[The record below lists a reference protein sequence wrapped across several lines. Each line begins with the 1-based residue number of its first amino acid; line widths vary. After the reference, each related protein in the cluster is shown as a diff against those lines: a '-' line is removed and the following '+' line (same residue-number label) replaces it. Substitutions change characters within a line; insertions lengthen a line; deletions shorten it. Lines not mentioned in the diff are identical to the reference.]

1 MNNMH
6 ANELLVSNLNFQGAY
21 SQIGSNHRGSRDGHR
36 ENRSGRFIE
45 VLRYEDRYPLR
56 GSIHQKVCIAKPNV
70 NLFALNNS
78 YNRLS
83 IDCFDQ

>member
-56 GSIHQKVCIAKPNV
+56 GSIHQKVCSVSYIES
-70 NLFALNNS
+70 FALNNS
-78 YNRLS
+78 HDRLKYRLL
-83 IDCFDQ
+83 